1 MICPWPQVLEL
12 ARNFWT
18 IHLNL
23 FLSQKKLMAEGAGDM
38 MYGRQL

>member
-1 MICPWPQVLEL
+1 MICPLPQVLEL

-23 FLSQKKLMAEGAGDM
+23 FLSQEKLMEEGAGDV
-38 MYGRQL
+38 MYGRPR